1 MPFSFNDFTGKERK
15 EIDAKTKAIKE
26 STEATAQALR
36 ECIGSDTFKKYREE
50 LEISDKALI
59 TVGIDIL
66 NKVKN
71 KDERLSLYD
80 SLFVRAEVLGLLLK
94 GINKD
99 KV

>member
-1 MPFSFNDFTGKERK
+1 MFDFKDFTGAEKK
-15 EIDAKTKAIKE
+15 EIAQKNKEIKE
-26 STEATAQALR
+26 ATDATAEALR
-36 ECIGSDTFKKYREE
+36 ECIGSDTFKKYKEE
-50 LEISDKALI
+50 LKTSDKALM

-94 GINKD
+94 GVNKD
-99 KV
+99 SV